1 MLFVAKVDDGG
12 VVGGEEIED
21 GELEEVEVLDFVD
34 LYPTVA
40 VALGVVKGM
49 EVGFF
54 KKVFEVEKV
63 VGFFVFGIEFGYF
76 GFTLPMGV
84 VEE

>member
-12 VVGGEEIED
+12 VVGSEEIED

-40 VALGVVKGM
+40 VALGVVEGM

>member
-12 VVGGEEIED
+12 VVGGKKVED

-34 LYPTVA
+34 LNPTVA

-54 KKVFEVEKV
+54 KKVFEVE
-63 VGFFVFGIEFGYF
+63 
-76 GFTLPMGV
+76 
-84 VEE
+84 